1 MPTIEMYTTA
11 SCPFC
16 VRAKRLLKKK
26 GAGYT
31 DFAVDQKPEL
41 RPEMEK
47 RASGQTSVPQIFID
61 DYHVGGY
68 DDLVDLDME
77 GKLDEMLGLK

>member
-1 MPTIEMYTTA
+1 MANVEMYTTA

-16 VRAKRLLKKK
+16 VRAKMLLEKK
-26 GAGYT
+26 GVDYT
-31 DFAVDQKPEL
+31 NFAVDQRPDL
-41 RPEMEK
+41 RPEMEE
-47 RASGQTSVPQIFID
+47 RASGRTSVPQIFID
-61 DYHVGGY
+61 DYHVGGF